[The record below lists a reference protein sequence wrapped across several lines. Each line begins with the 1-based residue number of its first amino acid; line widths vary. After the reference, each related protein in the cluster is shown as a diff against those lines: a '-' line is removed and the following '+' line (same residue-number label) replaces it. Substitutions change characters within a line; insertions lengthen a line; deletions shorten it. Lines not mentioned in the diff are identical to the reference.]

1 MKTQSKAKAQSKTQF
16 VPITTDIQLTNGEV
30 EKAYTLMV
38 EKATELLKRFDV
50 AKFRTFAIMD
60 HTKNEQNTNLV
71 KEFLCYHWNIT
82 LSMSPK
88 DGKLYLFLDIGEESL
103 QKFGS
108 MLTNNLLRECY
119 QLTQSNDNT
128 NGIEYAL
135 RVNYLPAENLHNFY
149 YRRIVE
155 GETGY
160 VSIGTVEKE
169 AA

>member
-1 MKTQSKAKAQSKTQF
+1 MKTQTKAKAQSKTQY
-16 VPITTDIQLTNGEV
+16 VAITTDVQQVNQQV

-38 EKATELLKRFDV
+38 DAAKELLKRFDV
-50 AKFRTFAIMD
+50 AKFRTYALMD
-60 HTKNEQNTNLV
+60 HNKNEQNANLV
-71 KEFLCYHWNIT
+71 KEFICYHWNIT
-82 LSMSPK
+82 LSLSPK
-88 DGKLYLFLDIGEESL
+88 NGAFYIFIDLGEEAL

-108 MLTNNLLRECY
+108 TLTNNLLRECY

-128 NGIEYAL
+128 VGIEYAL
-135 RVNYLPAENLHNFY
+135 RVNYLPAESLHNFY
-149 YRRIVE
+149 YRRVVE

>member
-1 MKTQSKAKAQSKTQF
+1 MKTQTKTKTQSKTQF
-16 VPITTDIQLTNGEV
+16 VPITTDIQLTNNAV

-38 EKATELLKRFDV
+38 EKAINLLRRFDV
-50 AKFRTFAIMD
+50 AKFRTYALMD

-71 KEFLCYHWNIT
+71 KEYLSYFHNIT

-88 DGKLYLFLDIGEESL
+88 DGKLYIFVDLGQEALE
-103 QKFGS
+103 KFGS
-108 MLTNNLLRECY
+108 ILTNNLLRECY
-119 QLTQSNDNT
+119 CLTHSNDNT
-128 NGIEYAL
+128 TGIEYAL
-135 RVNYLPAENLHNFY
+135 RVNFLPADQLHNFY

-160 VSIGTVEKE
+160 VSIGVVEKE

>member
-1 MKTQSKAKAQSKTQF
+1 MKTQAKTKEQSKTQY
-16 VPITTDIQLTNGEV
+16 VAITTDVQQVNQQV

-38 EKATELLKRFDV
+38 DAAKELLKRFDV
-50 AKFRTFAIMD
+50 AKFRTYALMD

-71 KEFLCYHWNIT
+71 KEFICYHWNIT

-88 DGKLYLFLDIGEESL
+88 NGMFYIFIDLGEEAL

-108 MLTNNLLRECY
+108 ALTNNLLRECY
-119 QLTQSNDNT
+119 QLTQSNGSDS
-128 NGIEYAL
+128 GIEYAL
-135 RVNYLPAENLHNFY
+135 RVNYLPADSLHNFY

-160 VSIGTVEKE
+160 VSIVIVEKD

>member
-1 MKTQSKAKAQSKTQF
+1 MKTQPKTKAQSKTQF
-16 VPITTDIQLTNGEV
+16 VPITTDIQLTNNEV

-38 EKATELLKRFDV
+38 DKATELLKRFDV
-50 AKFRTFAIMD
+50 AKFRTFALMD
-60 HTKNEQNTNLV
+60 HTKNEQNANLV

-88 DGKLYLFLDIGEESL
+88 DARYFIFIYLGQEALE
-103 QKFGS
+103 KFGS
-108 MLTNNLLRECY
+108 ILTNNLLRECY

-128 NGIEYAL
+128 GGIEYAL
-135 RVNYLPAENLHNFY
+135 RVNYLPADSLHNFY